1 MAETQQQPEEFQQDK
16 VPEAKMA
23 KILGTTK
30 RALEGKRARGI
41 IPQGVWNNFDG
52 RILYSVGRY
61 DAWLESQWACPP
73 ELNLQVNPFE
83 SASPGREKG
92 AVKRLP
98 IPKRRRGSKRPQIYA
113 LT

>member
-1 MAETQQQPEEFQQDK
+1 MTTESNRPFEYDSDK
-16 VPEAKMA
+16 VPESRMA
-23 KILGTTK
+23 VILGTTK

-73 ELNLQVNPFE
+73 DLNLQVNPFE

-98 IPKRRRGSKRPQIYA
+98 IPKRLRGSKRPQIYA